1 VLDDL
6 GKRHEDE
13 AQIVIGAAVLDDI
26 LGVLALAF
34 LYQFAVQ
41 HEVSLAATGTVALFI
56 VLFMLLSPL
65 VAKLAGGIIDHYDQ
79 RAATPGLLIT
89 MALALILLF
98 SWLAHAVGA
107 PLIMGGFAAGIA
119 LSQHFRFSVRD
130 RLGLSALNRWFAPS
144 PQLAHRLEE
153 QMRPLIHTFA
163 PLFFVMVGVS
173 LDLNTVDWGSPRVW
187 QLGGA
192 LIGVAFAGK
201 LAAGFFIRESRF
213 RQMAIGLSMI
223 PRGEVGLIFA
233 QLGLNQGILDAETY
247 AALLIVIALTT
258 VAPPFLLK
266 AYYGRHSSATA

>member
-1 VLDDL
+1 
-6 GKRHEDE
+6 
-13 AQIVIGAAVLDDI
+13 VLDDI

-41 HEVSLAATGTVALFI
+41 GEVSLGATGKVALFI

-98 SWLAHAVGA
+98 SWLAHALGV

-119 LSQHFRFSVRD
+119 LSQHFRFNVMSRF
-130 RLGLSALNRWFAPS
+130 GLPALDRWFAPS

-163 PLFFVMVGVS
+163 PLFFVMVGIS
-173 LDLNTVDWGSPRVW
+173 LNLNTVDWGSPRVW

-192 LIGVAFAGK
+192 LIVVAFLGK
-201 LAAGFFIRESRF
+201 LAAGFLIRESRF
-213 RQMAIGLSMI
+213 RQMAIGLAMI

-258 VAPPFLLK
+258 IAPPFLLK
-266 AYYGRHSSATA
+266 AYYARHANAAA